1 MSELHFWTHLIA
13 IMCLKGVNNLQADS
27 ADTQVFSCA
36 DDNKTEKKDCNN
48 SDWFSLQKIL
58 IICVW

>member
-1 MSELHFWTHLIA
+1 
-13 IMCLKGVNNLQADS
+13 MCLGGVNNLQADS
-27 ADTQVFSCA
+27 TNIQVFLCA
-36 DDNKTEKKDCNN
+36 DDNKIEKKDCNN